1 MMLVHS
7 GRRMGSDAFDQVI
20 GLDQVES
27 PETRRSRRSRFI
39 QLVNAEAQARFGRDL
54 VVRVRSKEDKRVI
67 STMSSDW
74 MRKMIDKGGVY
85 LRLHVPVSYTHLT
98 LPTT

>member
-7 GRRMGSDAFDQVI
+7 GRRMGTDPIDQVI

-54 VVRVRSKEDKRVI
+54 VVRVRSKEDKRIMLYHVI
-67 STMSSDW
+67 
-74 MRKMIDKGGVY
+74 
-85 LRLHVPVSYTHLT
+85 RLDEKND
-98 LPTT
+98 

>member
-39 QLVNAEAQARFGRDL
+39 QLVNAEAQARFRRDL
-54 VVRVRSKEDKRVI
+54 VVRVRSKEDKRIMLYHVI
-67 STMSSDW
+67 
-74 MRKMIDKGGVY
+74 
-85 LRLHVPVSYTHLT
+85 RLDEKND
-98 LPTT
+98 